1 MTDQNLN
8 TEEQEQTPAPE
19 AETET
24 QPETNAEVKQF
35 TQAQLDAILTDRLAR
50 AKKQREEAEAK
61 TKQLAEAEA
70 LKQNA
75 EWQKLAEQRE
85 AELAKLQAKIQE
97 NELLELKRQVA
108 KEFELPEALASRLQ
122 GEDLD
127 ALKADAAALSQ
138 EIPKQKPQPKISIMN
153 PGSTATGETRDE
165 RNRRLG
171 LA

>member
-1 MTDQNLN
+1 MPDEATPQVEMTE
-8 TEEQEQTPAPE
+8 TVVETPTAQEP
-19 AETET
+19 ETET
-24 QPETNAEVKQF
+24 VEEFDKDRAMATIKNLRGFEKQAKQLEKQLSVFQKQEEERKRAEMSE
-35 TQAQLDAILTDRLAR
+35 IDRLKADL
-50 AKKQREEAEAK
+50 EERDN
-61 TKQLAEAEA
+61 A
-70 LKQNA
+70 LKSVQ
-75 EWQKLAEQRE
+75 
-85 AELAKLQAKIQE
+85 
-97 NELLELKRQVA
+97 LLELKRQVA